1 MKEKLRQFMIGRY
14 GTDELSKVML
24 GAGVAIM
31 VLNIFLKWR
40 LLNVVV
46 LALLALVYFRMFS
59 RNIQARYNENQKY
72 LVMKTKLL
80 GSFAQSKRRLEDRK
94 DNHIYKCP
102 GCGQKL
108 RIPKGRGKIVIT
120 CPKCRTQFEKK
131 S

>member
-1 MKEKLRQFMIGRY
+1 MIGRY

-59 RNIQARYNENQKY
+59 RNIQVRYNENQKY

-108 RIPKGRGKIVIT
+108 RIPKGRGKVVIT